1 MGKPGEFYTM
11 KGYQI
16 NEQNELTPA
25 MEDYLE
31 MICRLL
37 EERKVVRIGELA
49 ERLHVRPSST
59 SKMIQLLKSAGYV
72 DSEKYGYILLTGK
85 GREAGNYLLY
95 RHRVLQRFLCALNHT
110 EDELEQVEKIEHFLN
125 RFTVENL
132 NALTTRL
139 ETGERI

>member
-11 KGYQI
+11 KGYQV
-16 NEQNELTPA
+16 NAPGELTPA

-37 EERKVVRIGELA
+37 GQKEVVRIGELA

-59 SKMIQLLKSAGYV
+59 SKMIGLLKSAGYV
-72 DSEKYGYILLTGK
+72 DSEKYGYILLTEK

-95 RHRVLQRFLCALNHT
+95 RHEVLRRFLCALNHT
-110 EDELEQVEKIEHFLN
+110 EDELEQVEKIEHFLD
-125 RFTVENL
+125 RSTVENL
-132 NALTTRL
+132 SALTARL
-139 ETGERI
+139 ERGDRP